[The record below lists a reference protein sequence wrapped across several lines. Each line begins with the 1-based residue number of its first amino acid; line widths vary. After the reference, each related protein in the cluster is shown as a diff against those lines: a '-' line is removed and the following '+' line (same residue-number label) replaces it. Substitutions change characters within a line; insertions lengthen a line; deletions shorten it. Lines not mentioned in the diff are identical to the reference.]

1 MTAWLSV
8 TGLLESIYAHHS
20 PPEEH
25 SIRYAMETEFEQY
38 GAFRTS
44 NLTSQ
49 DGGMSAQADLYLPI
63 RSMMNAPF
71 GKARLK
77 RCRVELTIE
86 KGARQATIDDVQL
99 PKTVYKPGETITAHV
114 RFRHYRHEPML
125 TWADFPITLPDNLP
139 DGKYELMVT
148 SVYGHLRALT
158 EEKSH
163 LFLARSPYQLLAAL
177 NLIADYP
184 GNRLYMRLRL
194 PKGGL
199 AIDQTEMPEPPSYWK
214 RILTETKNSD
224 VRPYQESL
232 LAQHET
238 EFVVEGGQSL
248 SIVVDRR
255 ADQ

>member
-1 MTAWLSV
+1 MTALLSA

-25 SIRYAMETEFEQY
+25 TIRYAMEIEFEQY

-49 DGGMSAQADLYLPI
+49 DDGMSAQMDLYLPI

-77 RCRVELTIE
+77 KCRVELTIE
-86 KGARQATIDDVQL
+86 KGARQAIIDDVQL
-99 PKTVYKPGETITAHV
+99 SKTTYKPGETITARI
-114 RFRHYRHEPML
+114 RFRHYRQDPML
-125 TWADFPITLPDNLP
+125 TSADFTLTLPDNLP
-139 DGKYELMVT
+139 DGKYELLVT
-148 SVYGHLRALT
+148 SVYGHLRALA
-158 EEKSH
+158 EEKPH
-163 LFLARSPYQLLAAL
+163 LLLARTPEQLLAAL

-214 RILTETKNSD
+214 RILTESKNSD
-224 VRPYQESL
+224 VRPYLESL
-232 LAQHET
+232 VGQHET
-238 EFVVEGGQSL
+238 TFAVEGGQGL
-248 SIVVDRR
+248 TIVVDRR